1 MNGPS
6 AGRSAVGYMFVTTRT
21 RTPRTLPA
29 RVSARIRHTFVTGTR
44 RSVAGPRRT
53 LQTVPRMVPG
63 TSLRR
68 SEMYELLGRAH
79 AAAVRERGQGTVE
92 YVGLILL
99 LAAVLAVV
107 VAAGKNAGGAD
118 IAKSIV
124 GKLKDAIDNVGGG
137 NTPSTP

>member
-1 MNGPS
+1 
-6 AGRSAVGYMFVTTRT
+6 MFVTTRT

-99 LAAVLAVV
+99 LAAILAVV
-107 VAAGKNAGGAD
+107 VGAGSKVD
-118 IAKSIV
+118 SSSIAKTV
-124 GKLKDAIDNVGGG
+124 VDKLKTTIESVGDK
-137 NTPSTP
+137 